1 MSLRYKGITDLFTKL
16 GKQPFDIWFSG
27 KYREGEY
34 KIWYK
39 TGQIIQHSSWKNG
52 KRNGEFKEWRTNGK
66 LSVRCFF
73 KNNKRNGE
81 YKKWRANGE
90 MWEHSVWKNGKKVR
104 DIQ

>member
-1 MSLRYKGITDLFTKL
+1 MNLRHKGIIDLFTKY

-34 KIWYK
+34 KVWHE
-39 TGQIIQHSSWKNG
+39 TGQILQHSSWKN
-52 KRNGEFKEWRTNGK
+52 RRPN
-66 LSVRCFF
+66 S
-73 KNNKRNGE
+73 
-81 YKKWRANGE
+81 E